1 MIINP
6 LEKRGRDGK
15 EEGRGGRDTI
25 LKTLYTRCK
34 KYLG

>member
-15 EEGRGGRDTI
+15 EEGGRWGGGGHNI
-25 LKTLYTRCK
+25 KEPLYTV
-34 KYLG
+34 